1 MLRDAAPIV
10 RVPVQTCV
18 YCDAG
23 IRHNARRKAAD
34 WSVYLHSAAPQ
45 DPRRLSA
52 QRRGGRGVDSA
63 GLTVSVCVN
72 EW

>member
-23 IRHNARRKAAD
+23 IWYNARREAAD

-45 DPRRLSA
+45 DPRGLPA
-52 QRRGGRGVDSA
+52 QCRGGRGVDAA
-63 GLTVSVCVN
+63 GLAVSVCVN